1 MGNKKFSRFAAL
13 RSSVIVGLLPVTVV
27 VAGCGIST
35 QQEAQMGA
43 QYAADLNRQIPIVS
57 DPTAHRAINVLGDQI
72 ARHGS
77 RGIDYT
83 FYIVNANQV
92 NAFAVPGGYVYV
104 NRGLIDRISNWSEL
118 AGVLAHEI
126 GHVEERHGVQQMER
140 AQTANMGL
148 TLAYVLLGRSPGG
161 LERAAINV
169 GGSVVFARYGRE
181 AEDEADRVAIPL
193 MLAARVDPRGL
204 VSMFN
209 KLMAEQRRSPTRVEQ
224 WFSTHPTTQDRVA
237 TTQARIS
244 RLPASQLRGLTTSS
258 STFTQLKSRLRQ
270 LPAAPAQQAL
280 RR

>member
-1 MGNKKFSRFAAL
+1 MGNKKLSRFAAL

-43 QYAADLNRQIPIVS
+43 QYAADINRQIPIVS

-72 ARHGS
+72 ARHGN

-169 GGSVVFARYGRE
+169 GGGVVFARYGRE

-237 TTQARIS
+237 TT
-244 RLPASQLRGLTTSS
+244 
-258 STFTQLKSRLRQ
+258 
-270 LPAAPAQQAL
+270 
-280 RR
+280 